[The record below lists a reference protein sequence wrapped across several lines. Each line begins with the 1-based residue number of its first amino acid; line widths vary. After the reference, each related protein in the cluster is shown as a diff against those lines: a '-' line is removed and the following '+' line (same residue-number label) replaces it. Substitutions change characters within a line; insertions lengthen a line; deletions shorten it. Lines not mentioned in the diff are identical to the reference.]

1 MTRHPIAQIAP
12 NRNPKSQET
21 AAAPPSSCRFDY
33 FARPVLPGASTAP
46 PFFTDD

>member
-12 NRNPKSQET
+12 NRYPKSQEIQGSL
-21 AAAPPSSCRFDY
+21 PISCGIDY
-33 FARPVLPGASTAP
+33 FTRRVLPGALPLP